1 MLIKDD
7 MESYPSLIWHLKRTS
22 LFEDFELKELEQVA
36 KITPYRHF
44 ESGEIIY
51 QMEDPADAI
60 YFVKTGLVKIS
71 KLFPNGKEAILAV
84 LGQYEVFGEL
94 LLTPEERRPTQAEA
108 IEKTTLIVVPRE
120 ELERLLVARPK
131 LALKFIQLMASRLFD
146 ARSWTAE
153 VSAFSA
159 PGRLA
164 SLLYRFALDFGEP
177 VPEGTRINLKITQED
192 LSRMI
197 GATRET
203 VSHCLARLK
212 DEGAILR
219 GRAPFVVSQRRLETF
234 LAENE

>member
-1 MLIKDD
+1 MLNETP
-7 MESYPSLIWHLKRTS
+7 MEYPSLIWHLKRTP
-22 LFEDFELKELEQVA
+22 LFEDLELKELEQVA
-36 KITPYRHF
+36 KTTPYRHY
-44 ESGEIIY
+44 EAGEIIY

-84 LGQYEVFGEL
+84 LGNYEVFGEL
-94 LLTPEERRPTQAEA
+94 LLTPEEKRPTQAEA
-108 IEKTTLIVVPRE
+108 IEKTTLIVLPRV
-120 ELERLLVARPK
+120 ELENLLKARQP
-131 LALKFIQLMASRLFD
+131 LALKFIQLMASRLFE
-146 ARSWTAE
+146 AQSWTAE

-164 SLLYRFALDFGEP
+164 SLLFRFALEFGEP

-212 DEGAILR
+212 DEGAIVR
-219 GRAPFVVSQRRLETF
+219 GRAPFIVSRRKLEQF
-234 LAENE
+234 LAESD